1 MIDATVRTMN
11 EVVADFLA
19 CKPSDEDVLGYFMP
33 DDIQSRVHF
42 LLDLNGEDEL
52 TCEEARELDE
62 LGASKWLRISAGK
75 RRSKRRQRLGKHP
88 VGVIAYQ
95 RRLLNKRIRSA
106 K

>member
-1 MIDATVRTMN
+1 MIDAPVRTIN

-62 LGASKWLRISAGK
+62 LGRADDFVSLLKAKIS
-75 RRSKRRQRLGKHP
+75 RRQRL
-88 VGVIAYQ
+88 
-95 RRLLNKRIRSA
+95 SA
-106 K
+106 L

>member
-1 MIDATVRTMN
+1 MINAPVRTIN

-52 TCEEARELDE
+52 TCEEARELDD
-62 LGASKWLRISAGK
+62 LLRANGFVSLWKAK
-75 RRSKRRQRLGKHP
+75 TKRRQRLGT
-88 VGVIAYQ
+88 
-95 RRLLNKRIRSA
+95 L
-106 K
+106 